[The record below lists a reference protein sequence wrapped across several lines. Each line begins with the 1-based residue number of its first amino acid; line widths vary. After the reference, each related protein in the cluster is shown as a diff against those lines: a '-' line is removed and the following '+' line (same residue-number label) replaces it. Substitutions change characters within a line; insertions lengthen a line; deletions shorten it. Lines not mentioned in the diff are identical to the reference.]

1 MFKYKYSVICDYLRK
16 SLNKFMVV
24 TSWYQSLGLR
34 DSSMAGKTMLGLKP
48 YALDK
53 DWCSVRGL
61 ITNPVSACMLMV

>member
-1 MFKYKYSVICDYLRK
+1 MG
-16 SLNKFMVV
+16 V

-34 DSSMAGKTMLGLKP
+34 DSSMVGKTILGLKP

-61 ITNPVSACMLMV
+61 IANPVSTRMLMV